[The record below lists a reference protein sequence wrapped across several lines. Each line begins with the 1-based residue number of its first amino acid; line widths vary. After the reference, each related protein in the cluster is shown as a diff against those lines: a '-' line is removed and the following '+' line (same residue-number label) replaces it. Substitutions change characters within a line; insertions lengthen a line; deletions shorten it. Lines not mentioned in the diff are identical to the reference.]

1 MANPGKFKLMILSKT
16 NVNYSI
22 KLLNKGTYNFRVT
35 KPSTHHDESLTLK
48 FYFTSI
54 FRVSNSMRKKINIVL
69 EFLNSRFLKKVR
81 CQDLQN
87 QNLPFKYKE
96 IKD

>member
-1 MANPGKFKLMILSKT
+1 MIPGLQ
-16 NVNYSI
+16 N
-22 KLLNKGTYNFRVT
+22 RVT
-35 KPSTHHDESLTLK
+35 HYGVTNRVTNSKILK
-48 FYFTSI
+48 FLI

-69 EFLNSRFLKKVR
+69 EFLNSRFLKEVR

>member
-1 MANPGKFKLMILSKT
+1 
-16 NVNYSI
+16 
-22 KLLNKGTYNFRVT
+22 
-35 KPSTHHDESLTLK
+35 
-48 FYFTSI
+48 
-54 FRVSNSMRKKINIVL
+54 MRKKINIVL